1 MKFGILQAALCL
13 RQQDFFLQVIHELCS
28 GVDLLNHSRYLQGVA
43 TMVCTV
49 QLEFVDYV
57 SLLLQCLQIPLRSG
71 VVPLVGL
78 GEWNTVMD
86 AHMEHSIKERV
97 TDEMPVLPHRYR
109 SESPDAGRGE

>member
-28 GVDLLNHSRYLQGVA
+28 GVDLLNHSRYLLVV
-43 TMVCTV
+43 VCTV